1 MGFVSVG
8 FLVAAFS
15 LLSLSPTPCA
25 HIPSSQYLALSSF
38 LLFIPIAPSP
48 SSLPS
53 PPSQRPHHLKNNQNK
68 SPKETTTHPFPNPKR
83 LSLAGPS
90 GVNEATCHQFV
101 WRFSL
106 GPLEVPTAYLM
117 TSWPEE
123 VGLSSGSAAR
133 RPTMEIL
140 ARGSGRVVLKVRWR
154 RGVRRRRE
162 GRRAGIVW
170 SR

>member
-1 MGFVSVG
+1 MR
-8 FLVAAFS
+8 
-15 LLSLSPTPCA
+15 A
-25 HIPSSQYLALSSF
+25 HPLFPIPSSF
-38 LLFIPIAPSP
+38 LFPPLHGRGTPIQFHTIPPFPSLP
-48 SSLPS
+48 TPS
-53 PPSQRPHHLKNNQNK
+53 PPHQNQNK
-68 SPKETTTHPFPNPKR
+68 SPQKKATHPFPNPKR

-90 GVNEATCHQFV
+90 GVNEATCHQLV
-101 WRFSL
+101 WRFSR

-140 ARGSGRVVLKVRWR
+140 ARGRGRVVLKVRWR